1 MAHVSICIPGNSTTI
16 EHASLYRILQVL
28 TYSSPIFFVELK
40 ISQKSNYFGCSYLDP
55 CLMSKNKRARREY
68 LLENYLFNCNCERC
82 MEEDTEDEED
92 SEEEDEEPFVNPD
105 SFS

>member
-1 MAHVSICIPGNSTTI
+1 
-16 EHASLYRILQVL
+16 
-28 TYSSPIFFVELK
+28 
-40 ISQKSNYFGCSYLDP
+40 
-55 CLMSKNKRARREY
+55 MSKNKRARREY